1 MKVLKSNNRVLAY
14 LICFSLLAFVNISCN
29 ENEDLESF
37 IEASEK
43 EKFAA
48 KTMAKGNIK
57 RTRVKKRPNG
67 MYKTVVSIKNNEEN
81 SQVSTIAL
89 EIEKQDGLIKESK
102 TYILNL
108 DKENKNARTF
118 SFDEIKIEG
127 EELVGKEITVN
138 LTLLDSNQK
147 QIGEIISE
155 TITVTGPKIRANI
168 KRTRVKQRTNGMYR
182 SSIVVNNDTDNT
194 VSTVALE
201 IESKKGLIP
210 ETKTYYLDYFTTV
223 KGKKYY
229 TYADIKF
236 ENPDVVNQEVNIK
249 VTLLDTDKKPISTST
264 GTTVI
269 AGLSNANIKTGRT
282 RMKQRPNGLYKMTA
296 EIENNEDNDVAE
308 VEITVN
314 DLQGNTTTFNVNP
327 NKNNTINTNFSFE
340 KETISEKM
348 SVTYLLRDFYGEI
361 INRFKEEVTVES
373 NIKIGSSKIKLRP
386 NGLIS
391 ASINIKKDTENQ
403 VNTIKLQIEKE
414 EGLVSETLIYI
425 LKDYESIKNIKYFTF
440 YGLKFDNDDIVGKEV
455 NIKITLLDNNQKPIG
470 KPYVERRVEILKAK
484 YNTDKM
490 RDMEG

>member
-1 MKVLKSNNRVLAY
+1 MKVLKSNNRVLSY

-43 EKFAA
+43 EKAA
-48 KTMAKGNIK
+48 ATTMAKGNIK
-57 RTRVKKRPNG
+57 RTRLKKRRNG
-67 MYKTVVSIKNNEEN
+67 LYKTIASIKNNEEN
-81 SQVSTIAL
+81 SQVNTIAL
-89 EIEKQDGLIKESK
+89 QIEKQDAK

-155 TITVTGPKIRANI
+155 TITVTGPKVRSNY
-168 KRTRVKQRTNGMYR
+168 KRTKIKKRPNGLYR
-182 SSIVVNNDTDNT
+182 SSIVVNNDTENT

-201 IESKKGLIP
+201 IEAKKGLIA

-249 VTLLDTDKKPISTST
+249 VTLLDADKKPISTST

-269 AGLSNANIKTGRT
+269 AGLSNANIKRT
-282 RMKQRPNGLYKMTA
+282 RLKKRPNGLYKMTA
-296 EIENNEDNDVAE
+296 EIENNEDNEVAE
-308 VEITVN
+308 VAVSVS

-340 KETISEKM
+340 KESISEKM